1 MRSILA
7 LATALVIAACVGVT
21 TASAD
26 PGNGSGQA
34 AAAPAPGGSTTTYGF
49 VPDAG
54 VAVTT
59 DPSKLTGHVDITPAP
74 AKGRSGVSPA
84 STCATCVGG
93 GGNVSGCATATVQN
107 GDGYGNWVKANYHWC
122 WLNGSISNNYGWGD
136 EAACWGFCNFQGW
149 NYNFDFGNGHQDKG
163 TFRDVSGGVF
173 HIDSSDAACVA
184 VDGWGNAWGC

>member
-26 PGNGSGQA
+26 PGGSTGQA
-34 AAAPAPGGSTTTYGF
+34 AAAPAGATTTYGF
-49 VPDAG
+49 IPDPG
-54 VAVTT
+54 VISTS
-59 DPSKLTGHVDITPAP
+59 DPSRLTGHVDIAPAP
-74 AKGRSGVSPA
+74 GKGRSVVSPG
-84 STCATCVGG
+84 STCATCGGG

-122 WLNGSISNNYGWGD
+122 WLNGSISSNYGWGD
-136 EAACWGFCNFQGW
+136 EAACWGFCNFEGW
-149 NYNFDFGNGHQDKG
+149 NYNFDFGNGHQDKA
-163 TFRDVSGGVF
+163 TFRDVSGGIF